1 MVSYGLHHLKRSIN
15 HGLSTASGGHRSA
28 RNPIVLKLLV
38 NSLMGLISSHPP
50 QSCGPLAIA
59 LSGEAR
65 SGGGDE
71 VQYEPAA
78 ATDACPDQSMGGLS
92 AKEAAMAFPAA
103 SADEPAECSA
113 HSRDSTGLG
122 LRPSPPP
129 WRWRGIQLPPGRA
142 CMTRTKTTDDRVND
156 RSGPHETDP
165 TADGYQGWTPRTVFR
180 APSSPGRRG
189 DAALARRRAAAR
201 PGFVRLPLREHPEV
215 VLGAVRLSDATSS

>member
-15 HGLSTASGGHRSA
+15 HGLSTASGGRRSA

-92 AKEAAMAFPAA
+92 SKEAATTFPAS
-103 SADEPAECSA
+103 SA
-113 HSRDSTGLG
+113 T
-122 LRPSPPP
+122 SPH
-129 WRWRGIQLPPGRA
+129 LP
-142 CMTRTKTTDDRVND
+142 DNEDRVLCPPDLN
-156 RSGPHETDP
+156 
-165 TADGYQGWTPRTVFR
+165 RTCSIQR
-180 APSSPGRRG
+180 LKIEPGV
-189 DAALARRRAAAR
+189 D
-201 PGFVRLPLREHPEV
+201 VI
-215 VLGAVRLSDATSS
+215 

>member
-15 HGLSTASGGHRSA
+15 HGLSTASGGRRSA

-92 AKEAAMAFPAA
+92 SKEAATTFPTSSAA
-103 SADEPAECSA
+103 EPAECSTPFQR
-113 HSRDSTGLG
+113 RDGPRLRPRPSAMALAGHPAPARAAPAG
-122 LRPSPPP
+122 QGRPSP
-129 WRWRGIQLPPGRA
+129 
-142 CMTRTKTTDDRVND
+142 
-156 RSGPHETDP
+156 RSI
-165 TADGYQGWTPRTVFR
+165 W
-180 APSSPGRRG
+180 
-189 DAALARRRAAAR
+189 
-201 PGFVRLPLREHPEV
+201 
-215 VLGAVRLSDATSS
+215 ATCDQSNG